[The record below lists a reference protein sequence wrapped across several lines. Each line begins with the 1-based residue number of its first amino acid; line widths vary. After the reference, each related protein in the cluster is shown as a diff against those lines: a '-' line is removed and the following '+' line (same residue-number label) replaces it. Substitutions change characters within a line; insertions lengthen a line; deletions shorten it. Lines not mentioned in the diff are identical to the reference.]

1 MSTAT
6 PPSASEFVQHL
17 EVLFGPMI
25 IGVFCELWL
34 FGIIFAQVC
43 VYRLRY
49 PKDPVHLKLLVAI
62 MSAGE
67 FFKTV
72 LNVKVVYSDFLFG
85 QFKELFESVPWY
97 VLVTPIVGQLPI
109 LASQIYLCFRIWVV
123 SGRKLIPTA
132 IGVTVTTLQLSLDIA
147 YVTRRVMARR
157 LGLNPGSQVSRLMP
171 PWAFSNAT
179 ADVCLSFTLAYYLL
193 KTRKQSIS
201 YRLNY
206 ILMRL
211 ASLAITTCL
220 PPACISVTLALLE
233 ILETRRLV
241 WIFFGQILGSTYTL
255 CIIHALNSR
264 EALAQKASL
273 CASGRSSRMTP
284 SSRRLPTTT
293 LSVRF
298 DDPEASIGRRS
309 ERKVEMEK
317 AKEADMDAIGG
328 AREITTKKRVSL
340 VCPE

>member
-6 PPSASEFVQHL
+6 PPSASELRQHM

-34 FGIIFAQVC
+34 LGIIFAQVC
-43 VYRLRY
+43 VYRVRY
-49 PKDPVHLKLLVAI
+49 PGDPVHLKLLVAI

-67 FFKTV
+67 FFKMV
-72 LNVKVVYSDFLFG
+72 LNIKAVYSDFIFG
-85 QFKELFESVPWY
+85 QFKELFEPVPWY

-109 LASQIYLCFRIWVV
+109 LSSQIYLCFRVWVV

-132 IGVTVTTLQLSLDIA
+132 IGVIVTTLQLSLNIA
-147 YVTRRVMARR
+147 YVTRRVIARR

-193 KTRKQSIS
+193 QTRKQSIS

-206 ILMRL
+206 ILVRL
-211 ASLAITTCL
+211 ASLAIMTCL

-264 EALAQKASL
+264 EALVQKATL
-273 CASGRSSRMTP
+273 CAASGRSSRMIMTP
-284 SSRRLPTTT
+284 STTRLPATT

-298 DDPEASIGRRS
+298 DDPEVSFGRRS
-309 ERKVEMEK
+309 ERKVEILHGKSGE
-317 AKEADMDAIGG
+317 
-328 AREITTKKRVSL
+328 
-340 VCPE
+340 